1 MGTTADLIEIGKRI
15 RTKRVARKMSQEDLA
30 FAANTSTSN
39 ISDIEHGKNN
49 FRIDTFVRILE
60 ALQVSADD
68 ILRADV
74 PDVNELYGSE
84 FAEILKGC
92 SPSEIESILNLVKE
106 IKSTFHSKKY

>member
-1 MGTTADLIEIGKRI
+1 MGAVDLVEIGKRI
-15 RTKRVARKMSQEDLA
+15 KAKRVARNMSQEDLA

-49 FRIDTFVRILE
+49 FHIDTFVRILE

-74 PDVNELYGSE
+74 PNVNELYGSE
-84 FAEILKGC
+84 LAKILKGC
-92 SPSEIESILNLVKE
+92 TPSEVESILTLVKE
-106 IKSTFHSKKY
+106 IKSTFQSKKN